1 VAMRPPVGAPTLTR
15 RTRILLIVAGILV
28 LLLLGG
34 SRLIS
39 FYVDWLWFGEVG
51 FREVLTTVLF
61 THIVLFLIGGLLIGG
76 LVALSLAIAY
86 RSRPVFVPVSG
97 PEDPVARYR
106 TVIIQR
112 LRLFGVGIPLIVGI
126 IAGLAAQGDWQT
138 VQMFLNATPFGITD
152 PEFNIDIGFYAFQLP
167 FYRFVLDWLFVGT
180 AISFVVALIAQYLF
194 GGIRLTGRSGQV
206 SAAARAQLA
215 ILAGVFVLLKAV
227 AYYLDRYELL
237 YSDRSD
243 IFTGATYTDLNA
255 VMPAKLILLFI
266 SIICAAAFFAAV
278 FRRNLQLPAIATV
291 LLVLSSV
298 LVGAAWPQVLQQF
311 VVAPN
316 ANEREAVPIERN
328 IAATRQAFGIDKV
341 NEVDYSGNSNVSSAE
356 VRNDKATISN
366 IRLLDPSKI
375 SETFTQLQQRR
386 TFYGFPNNLDIDR
399 YTVDGDLQ
407 DYVVALRELDT
418 TGLAGNQTDWI
429 NQHLVY
435 THGNGIVVAPAN
447 EVNAVLEDSGGQ
459 GGLPNFTSVDLTN
472 SDSPSIPPELRVAE
486 PRIYYGEKIQSYSI
500 VGADQGAS
508 PLEYDS
514 DTERSTYT
522 GKGGVSI
529 GNVFNRL
536 VFSLLYGER
545 NILFNGSINENSKI
559 MYVRDPE
566 DRVKQVAPWLTTDA
580 DPYPAVVDGRIT
592 WIVDG
597 YTTLENYPYSQKVP
611 LGEATAD
618 TLGQN
623 QADANKDVSYLRNS
637 VKATVDAYDGT
648 VTLYAFN
655 EQDPVLQT
663 WMKAF
668 PGTVKP
674 ASAISPSLREHLRY
688 PEDLFKVQR
697 ELISKYHVDN
707 PSEFYGGVSFWDVPS
722 DPTVQAA
729 SGTGAGV
736 AQPPYYIVA
745 GNPTGDDQ
753 TTPSFQLT
761 SALVFQQRQF
771 LSAYMSVSSD
781 PATYGQITV
790 LQLPPDNTTFG
801 PQQVQTRFL
810 GSPEVSEQLNI
821 LQRNQTNIE
830 YGNLL
835 TLPVAGGLL
844 YVEPVYIER
853 ANQESSYPQLA
864 RVLVSYNGKVGYDA
878 NLSKALDEVFGAGAG
893 ADAPVAPGAD
903 ATTPTTGDTGTTSPP
918 VATTPTSP
926 DQTAAAAAIQKA
938 ISDLKTA
945 QQNGDFAAQGTAL
958 QALDTAVKQF
968 QDAQAAAGGASAAP
982 TTPAA
987 PVPPATTGG

>member
-1 VAMRPPVGAPTLTR
+1 
-15 RTRILLIVAGILV
+15 
-28 LLLLGG
+28 
-34 SRLIS
+34 
-39 FYVDWLWFGEVG
+39 
-51 FREVLTTVLF
+51 
-61 THIVLFLIGGLLIGG
+61 
-76 LVALSLAIAY
+76 
-86 RSRPVFVPVSG
+86 
-97 PEDPVARYR
+97 
-106 TVIIQR
+106 
-112 LRLFGVGIPLIVGI
+112 
-126 IAGLAAQGDWQT
+126 
-138 VQMFLNATPFGITD
+138 
-152 PEFNIDIGFYAFQLP
+152 
-167 FYRFVLDWLFVGT
+167 
-180 AISFVVALIAQYLF
+180 
-194 GGIRLTGRSGQV
+194 
-206 SAAARAQLA
+206 
-215 ILAGVFVLLKAV
+215 
-227 AYYLDRYELL
+227 
-237 YSDRSD
+237 
-243 IFTGATYTDLNA
+243 

-328 IAATRQAFGIDKV
+328 IAATRQAFGIDTVK
-341 NEVDYSGNSNVSSAE
+341 EVKYSGESTATPAA
-356 VRNDKATISN
+356 VRQDKATISN
-366 IRLLDPSKI
+366 IRLLDPSKM

-399 YTVDGDLQ
+399 YDIDGDLQ

-472 SDSPSIPPELRVAE
+472 YDSDTIPPALRVAE

-500 VGADQGAS
+500 VGAQDPSQ

-545 NILFNGSINENSKI
+545 NILFNGSINQNSKI

-618 TLGQN
+618 TLGQH
-623 QADANKDVSYLRNS
+623 QADSNKDVSYLRNS

-674 ASAISPSLREHLRY
+674 ASAISDSLRQHLRY

-697 ELISKYHVDN
+697 ELISKYHVDS

-745 GNPTGDDQ
+745 GQPDSPDQ

-761 SALVFQQRQF
+761 SPLVFQQREF

-790 LQLPPDNTTFG
+790 LQLPADTTTLG
-801 PQQVQTRFL
+801 PQQVQTKFL
-810 GSPEVSEQLNI
+810 GAPAASQELNI

-864 RVLVSYNGKVGYDA
+864 RVFVSYKDKVGYDA
-878 NLSKALDEVFGAGAG
+878 NLAKALDQVFGAGAG
-893 ADAPVAPGAD
+893 ADVPVAPGATD
-903 ATTPTTGDTGTTSPP
+903 TPPTTGDTGAAPP
-918 VATTPTSP
+918 TTPSTA
-926 DQTAAAAAIQKA
+926 DEAAAATAIQTA
-938 ISDLKTA
+938 INDLKTA

-958 QALDTAVKQF
+958 QALDAAVKQF
-968 QDAQAAAGGASAAP
+968 QQAQAAAGAAA
-982 TTPAA
+982 TPAPATPPTPA
-987 PVPPATTGG
+987 PGTTGG